1 MQCVNSIRKP
11 FYCSLIILL
20 TYYKKKRLS
29 FKQKK
34 NRQFQSNSNKLHSRS
49 KGDAPS
55 DKRDSRTPPRSRLV
69 PVSGVG
75 RVLRRALVRLFID

>member
-34 NRQFQSNSNKLHSRS
+34 IPPISIQFKQIALTLKRRRAKRQTGFANAAPQS
-49 KGDAPS
+49 
-55 DKRDSRTPPRSRLV
+55 
-69 PVSGVG
+69 VSAGVG
-75 RVLRRALVRLFID
+75 RRSCTSSRSCPFIY